1 MSMYV
6 QSILIN
12 KYKLNK
18 QQALAYVK
26 RMGYVPIKPA
36 HETLNYYRFRIYRPD
51 VFNKFVTKPINDTV
65 TIVFGKM

>member
-1 MSMYV
+1 MYV

-12 KYKLNK
+12 KKKLNK
-18 QQALAYVK
+18 RQAIDYVK
-26 RMGYVPIKPA
+26 KMGYFPIKPV

-51 VFNKFVTKPINDTV
+51 VFESFITKRINDKV